1 MQFPHVFIAFFM
13 CDEAFPHVFIAFWHP
28 QASFWEPIGLSWGLL
43 FGMLEGP
50 VELLGHP
57 LGPKWSQKH
66 QDEGHKSDLGSS
78 GGGQGVSEALN
89 GSILGRCSSLVLCYL
104 VFWCVFCKKGF
115 VHHGCSVALQLLF
128 SMCWTWSRQR
138 RRRGRRPHDVHVRC
152 LEVHGTRHIMHT
164 MVAKSATCSYLKCAW
179 GNDLTFERASRS
191 LAKTGSAGN
200 SAGGFLRSH

>member
-1 MQFPHVFIAFFM
+1 MQLSHVFIAFFM

-104 VFWCVFCKKGF
+104 VFWYVCF
-115 VHHGCSVALQLLF
+115 VRNVLC
-128 SMCWTWSRQR
+128 
-138 RRRGRRPHDVHVRC
+138 
-152 LEVHGTRHIMHT
+152 I
-164 MVAKSATCSYLKCAW
+164 MVAASHCSCFSQCV
-179 GNDLTFERASRS
+179 GRGQ
-191 LAKTGSAGN
+191 GSAVG
-200 SAGGFLRSH
+200 AAEDHMTCMLDA